1 MEAILGIIIF
11 VVIIN
16 ILNSIYKSFSSS
28 STSKTKSYREE
39 SESSSDRRSSSR
51 ARYSKIEESGPV
63 KNLYQGYTISED
75 GDRVFLDRINV
86 SGNIE
91 TIEIINCWV
100 ETLEL
105 ENEGE
110 FLDLQVTHRGNNY
123 KFVGIPTDEAYEIIH
138 KLARYFQTKVL
149 WEFKKLKSLY
159 NDYLKNKIAKA
170 DQNLSSNMKEI
181 VSQTLKEQHEKV
193 LRIFKEYKGLVGV
206 YVEEDLSA
214 SVSEIEMNLELI
226 DKVFSKNSYVSKS

>member
-1 MEAILGIIIF
+1 MEVILGIIIF

-16 ILNSIYKSFSSS
+16 ILNSVYKSFTSS
-28 STSKTKSYREE
+28 STSKTESYQE
-39 SESSSDRRSSSR
+39 ESSSYRKSSSR
-51 ARYSKIEESGPV
+51 TSYSRIEESGPI

-75 GDRVFLDRINV
+75 GDRVFLDRINT

-100 ETLEL
+100 ESLEL

-110 FLDLQVTHRGNNY
+110 FLKLQVIHRGNIY
-123 KFVGIPTDEAYEIIH
+123 KFVGIPTDEAYEIIN
-138 KLARYFQTKVL
+138 KLGSYFQIKVL
-149 WEFKKLKSLY
+149 WEFKKLKNLY

-206 YVEEDLSA
+206 YVEEDLSV

-226 DKVFSKNSYVSKS
+226 DKVVSENS

>member
-11 VVIIN
+11 VVIIS
-16 ILNSIYKSFSSS
+16 ILNSIYNSFTSSS
-28 STSKTKSYREE
+28 SSKTEFHQE
-39 SESSSDRRSSSR
+39 GAESSSDRRSSSR
-51 ARYSKIEESGPV
+51 ARYSKIEESGSV
-63 KNLYQGYTISED
+63 KNLFQGYTISED
-75 GDRVFLDRINV
+75 GDRVFIDKINA
-86 SGNIE
+86 SGEME
-91 TIEIINCWV
+91 TIEIINCWI
-100 ETLEL
+100 ESIEL
-105 ENEGE
+105 ENDGDYIN
-110 FLDLQVTHRGNNY
+110 LRVVHRGVTY
-123 KFVGIPTDEAYEIIH
+123 KTVGVPVDESYEIIN
-138 KLARYFQTKVL
+138 KLGSYFQSKVI

-159 NDYLKNKIAKA
+159 NDYLKNKMAKA
-170 DQNLSSNMKEI
+170 DQNLSANMKEI

>member
-11 VVIIN
+11 VVIIS
-16 ILNSIYKSFSSS
+16 ILNSIYNSFTSSS
-28 STSKTKSYREE
+28 SSKTEFHQE
-39 SESSSDRRSSSR
+39 GAESSSDRWSSSR
-51 ARYSKIEESGPV
+51 ARYSKIEESGSV
-63 KNLYQGYTISED
+63 KNLFQGYTISED
-75 GDRVFLDRINV
+75 GDRVFIDKINA
-86 SGNIE
+86 SGEME
-91 TIEIINCWV
+91 TIEIINCWI
-100 ETLEL
+100 ESIEL
-105 ENEGE
+105 ENDGDYIN
-110 FLDLQVTHRGNNY
+110 LRVVHRGVTY
-123 KFVGIPTDEAYEIIH
+123 KTVGVPVDESYEIIN
-138 KLARYFQTKVL
+138 KLGSYFQSKVI

-159 NDYLKNKIAKA
+159 NDYLKNKMAKA
-170 DQNLSSNMKEI
+170 DQNLSANMKEI